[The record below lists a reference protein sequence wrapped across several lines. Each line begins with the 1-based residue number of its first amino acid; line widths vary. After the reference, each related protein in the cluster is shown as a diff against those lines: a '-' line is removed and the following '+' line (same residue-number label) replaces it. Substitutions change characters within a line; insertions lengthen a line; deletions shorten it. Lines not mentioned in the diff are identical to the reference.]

1 MAVRGDE
8 MSPRSGS
15 KTAALRRSQ
24 QIENGGGEYDE
35 PRCGCRCFA
44 ARRVQCEVDTQGGER
59 RSARALRDAM
69 DRAMAVAVIRHRRL
83 MHVGLHGG
91 VRYRHVIGVVMQ
103 DRKSTR
109 LNSSH

>member
-15 KTAALRRSQ
+15 KTAAFRRSQ

-83 MHVGLHGG
+83 MHVGLRSEEHTSELTSLM
-91 VRYRHVIGVVMQ
+91 RISYA
-103 DRKSTR
+103 
-109 LNSSH
+109 

>member
-35 PRCGCRCFA
+35 PRSGCRCFV
-44 ARRVQCEVDTQGGER
+44 ARRDQCEVDTQGGER
-59 RSARALRDAM
+59 RSARALREAM
-69 DRAMAVAVIRHRRL
+69 DSVMAVAEIRHRRL
-83 MHVGLHGG
+83 RRVGLHGG
-91 VRYRHVIGVVMQ
+91 GRYRHVIGVGIK
-103 DRKSTR
+103 RKSVV
-109 LNSSH
+109 